1 MGIAVYAEPQ
11 YGRYPGAYPSG
22 YPTGYPTGYP
32 MGYPASF
39 IPGFRK
45 YPAVAQKP
53 QPASPNGRIFFLES
67 TVFTTSTS
75 TSSIT
80 CTYSTA
86 ALAACTGRKRRGIL
100 IDEEKETIAPSE
112 VLSIIPTEEA
122 KLEDLR
128 EKPDGLQDEKRDV
141 EPSHFLTLAD
151 GGRLFFNIQYVTS
164 TSTAPTSTTVSSLVT
179 CAPSTGTIYGTC

>member
-45 YPAVAQKP
+45 YPAVARKP

-100 IDEEKETIAPSE
+100 IDEEKETIAPSG

-128 EKPDGLQDEKRDV
+128 EKPDVLQDSICNQHVNSNYIHNGQLFSYLCTQHGHHLRYMLITRNSV
-141 EPSHFLTLAD
+141 EMTSRNSATPSK
-151 GGRLFFNIQYVTS
+151 LFN
-164 TSTAPTSTTVSSLVT
+164 
-179 CAPSTGTIYGTC
+179 